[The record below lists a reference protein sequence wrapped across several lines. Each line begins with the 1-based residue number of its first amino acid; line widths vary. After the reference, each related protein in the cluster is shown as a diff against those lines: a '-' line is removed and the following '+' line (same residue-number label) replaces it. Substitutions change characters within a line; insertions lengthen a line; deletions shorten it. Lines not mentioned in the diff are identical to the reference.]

1 MLAWLE
7 PDMCFRKLDP
17 WGTLSNVVPFGF
29 NVAFPLVH
37 IGIAKALH

>member
-1 MLAWLE
+1 MVRARYVLSE
-7 PDMCFRKLDP
+7 TGP